1 MTAPQPD
8 AAPVDVANPLL
19 SEAPAALSTAL
30 MQTPQGQRL
39 VLTIRT
45 ASTTLSVLLGAG
57 DAKTWATQIKA
68 IADQMSASGLIVA
81 APGLP
86 NGNGKVHA

>member
-1 MTAPQPD
+1 VSTPQLVD
-8 AAPVDVANPLL
+8 AANPLL
-19 SEAPAALSTAL
+19 AETPAQLATAL
-30 MQTPQGQRL
+30 IETPQGQRL

-57 DAKTWATQIKA
+57 DAKTWATNLHA
-68 IADQMSASGLIVA
+68 AAAQMSTSGLIVA

-86 NGNGKVHA
+86 ANGKVTVSA